1 MSKFFL
7 TLALCV
13 MAKMAVA
20 QTQKVT
26 VLELHQAPGQFVNEM
41 PYSDEDYEQQDVCDD
56 ETTNLAMGGLC
67 TLGTYGGYITV
78 KFDHAVE
85 NKRGSDFCVWGNG
98 FYAENDPVYGAA
110 TIGGSIEPGIV
121 YVGVGDDVKTA
132 TWYELAGSEYY
143 TTEIHDFKITYYK
156 PTAESGPF
164 SLQGSSYDN
173 YIRWKASWT
182 DKDGL
187 RRDSTGYHQK
197 NSWHKQTYWPTYE
210 HADSLVFEGGKLPN
224 NAKELTYKD
233 APYWVQYR
241 YAADAYG
248 YVDASAA
255 LDTTY
260 SSFDIDWAVDKQG
273 HHVDLKEI
281 NFIRVVCGVFQY
293 CGNLGETSTEIKG
306 FTDLH
311 LLAGYDENP
320 IVITPRTPMGIGS
333 VPRVQS
339 SDDAYYNLMGQ
350 RITVPVKGQIYIH
363 QGRKVLYR

>member
-1 MSKFFL
+1 MRRLL
-7 TLALCV
+7 TIALCAA
-13 MAKMAVA
+13 MLTAAA

-26 VLELHQAPGQFVNEM
+26 VVELHQAPGQFVNDL

-56 ETTNLAMGGLC
+56 ETTNLEMGGLC

-78 KFDHAVE
+78 QFDHAIE
-85 NKRGSDFCVWGNG
+85 NKTGSDFCVWGNG

-121 YVGVGDDVKTA
+121 YVGVGNDVKTA
-132 TWYELAGSEYY
+132 EWYELAGSEYY

-156 PTAESGPF
+156 PTAETGEHT
-164 SLQGSSYDN
+164 LQGSSYDN

-182 DKDGL
+182 DKNGT

-197 NSWHKQTYWPTYE
+197 NSWHRQSHWPTYE

-224 NAKELTYKD
+224 NAQQLTYND

-248 YVDASAA
+248 YVDACAA
-255 LDTTY
+255 KDTTY
-260 SSFDIDWAVDKQG
+260 SSFDIDWAVDKKG
-273 HHVDLKEI
+273 NHVNLKEI
-281 NFIRVVCGVFQY
+281 NFIRVVCGIFQY
-293 CGNLGETSTEIKG
+293 CGILGETSTEIAG

-311 LLAGYDENP
+311 LLEGYDDNP
-320 IVITPRTPMGIGS
+320 IVITPRPSAIRPITTTFRQGT
-333 VPRVQS
+333 
-339 SDDAYYNLMGQ
+339 DAYYNIMGQ
-350 RITVPVKGQIYIH
+350 RVSSPVKGQIYIH
-363 QGRKVLYR
+363 NGKKIVY